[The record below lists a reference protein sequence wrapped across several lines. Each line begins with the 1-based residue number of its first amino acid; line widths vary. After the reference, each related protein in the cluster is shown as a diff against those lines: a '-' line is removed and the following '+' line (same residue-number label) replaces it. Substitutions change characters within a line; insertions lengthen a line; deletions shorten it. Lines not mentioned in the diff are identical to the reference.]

1 MVAEPSCLALSTI
14 AWKAGSTLV
23 AVVAPVEAL
32 DACGF
37 DLPELPQA
45 PATMAMAS
53 TIVTDANVNL
63 DGRDIAIRLPL
74 WCAAGA
80 RTPVRDDGRLLA
92 RRPGKK
98 LLPRVFLMRIRRRDP
113 SVNG

>member
-1 MVAEPSCLALSTI
+1 MVAKPSCLALSTI

-23 AVVAPVEAL
+23 AVVAAVEAV

-74 WCAAGA
+74 VGA
-80 RTPVRDDGRLLA
+80 PLVPVPPFVMTGDCLPCGPA
-92 RRPGKK
+92 RNSC
-98 LLPRVFLMRIRRRDP
+98 LMYF
-113 SVNG
+113 S